1 MTLALLSLFI
11 VLFVA
16 LLLPILSLVQRKS
29 PPRFR
34 LIPAFRELR
43 RSVDL
48 SIEDGKQVH
57 LSLGRGNLLS
67 LQGASGLASLGMW
80 RHLAAQAAVGDRPPL
95 ITAGEGG
102 LVILSQDT
110 TRTAYR
116 AALAEELYHP
126 LVARLG
132 GLSPFA
138 YAASILPLLQE
149 KRISTHVFLGNFGAE
164 SLLLAEAAGR
174 NQAFFV
180 AASDDLAAQAGL
192 FALAPHPLLGEEI
205 FAAAA
210 YLGAGPSHQASLSA
224 QDALRWILILVLLI
238 LPALKFLGVF

>member
-11 VLFVA
+11 ILFVA
-16 LLLPILSLVQRKS
+16 LLLPILSIVQRKS

-34 LIPAFRELR
+34 LIPAFRALR
-43 RSVDL
+43 RAVDL

-57 LSLGRGNLLS
+57 VSLGRGDLLT
-67 LQGASGLASLGMW
+67 LQAASGLAGLSMW
-80 RHLAAQAAVGDRPPL
+80 RHLAAQTAVGDRPPL

-102 LVILSQDT
+102 LVILGQDT

-138 YAASILPLLQE
+138 YAASTLPLLQE
-149 KRISTHVFLGNFGAE
+149 KRISTHIFLGHFGVE
-164 SLLLAEAAGR
+164 SLLLGEAAER
-174 NQAFFV
+174 NQVFFV
-180 AASDDLAAQAGL
+180 AASDDLTAQAGL

-210 YLGAGPSHQASLSA
+210 YLGASSSNQASLSA
-224 QDALRWILILVLLI
+224 QDALRWMLILALLI
-238 LPALKFLGVF
+238 LPVLKFFGVF